1 MYNVYN
7 VRIYA
12 HVLSPAGL
20 SFAAGQATY
29 AQQRAMPGWGG
40 RDGT

>member
-1 MYNVYN
+1 MGTWSMA
-7 VRIYA
+7 ICDWA
-12 HVLSPAGL
+12 ACAWL